1 MLSRRALRVKVMQVL
16 YAQEMH
22 ASDKTGLIHKQLKQR
37 VHRAEDLYYTYMLYL
52 KEICEYA
59 LVESAKRSSKF
70 IKSDEDIDFNTE
82 IATNSVLVLFR
93 EDAFFKDIIK
103 SRSLSGLVEPKIV
116 RDLFLQLIATNK
128 YKVYSEKANRSE
140 IDEVEIL
147 RYIIKKVIGASELL
161 DDFLEEHFINL
172 TDDHFLTLQS
182 MQKKLKDFNPNG
194 VEAFLN
200 DFLLRNTPEDDFNF
214 AEDLLLKVS
223 DYNDAL
229 EDIMEPRLKNWD
241 LDRIALID
249 TILIKMAITEMKYFS
264 SIPIKVTLNEYIDI
278 SKEYSTP
285 KSKDFINGILDKIMK
300 DLQAKGEIKK
310 VGRGLINK

>member
-16 YAQEMH
+16 YAQEMNS
-22 ASDKTGLIHKQLKQR
+22 SDKSGLVHKQLKQR
-37 VHRAEDLYYTYMLYL
+37 VQRAEDLYYTYMLYL

-70 IKSDEDIDFNTE
+70 IKSDEDVDFNTD
-82 IATNSVLVLFR
+82 IASNSVLG
-93 EDAFFKDIIK
+93 FFKDDEFFKDTIQ
-103 SRSLSGLVEPKIV
+103 SRSLSRLVEPKIV
-116 RDLFLQLIATNK
+116 RDLFLQLITTNK
-128 YKVYSEKANRSE
+128 YKVYTENKERSAT
-140 IDEVEIL
+140 DDVEIL
-147 RYIIKKVIGASELL
+147 RYIIKKVIGASEVL

-194 VEAFLN
+194 VEVFLN
-200 DFLLRNTPEDDFNF
+200 DFLLKNNQEDDFNF

-223 DYNDAL
+223 DHNEAL
-229 EDIMEPRLKNWD
+229 KGIMEPRLKNWD

-249 TILIKMAITEMKYFS
+249 TILIKMAITEMKYFP

-300 DLQAKGEIKK
+300 DLQNKGEIKK

>member
-16 YAQEMH
+16 YALEMH
-22 ASDKTGLIHKQLKQR
+22 TSDKTGLIHKQLKQR
-37 VHRAEDLYYTYMLYL
+37 VQRAEDLYYTYMLYL
-52 KEICEYA
+52 KEICEFA

-70 IKSDEDIDFNTE
+70 IKSSEDVNFNTD
-82 IATNSVLVLFR
+82 IATNSVLFFFKD
-93 EDAFFKDIIK
+93 DAFFKEIIQ
-103 SRSLSGLVEPKIV
+103 SRSLSGLVDPKIV
-116 RDLFLQLIATNK
+116 RDLFLQLITSNK
-128 YKVYSEKANRSE
+128 YKVYIGNNNRSD

-147 RYIIKKVIGASELL
+147 RYIIKKVIGASEVL
-161 DDFLEEHFINL
+161 DDYLEEHFINL

-182 MQKKLKDFNPNG
+182 MQKKLKDFNPND

-200 DFLLRNTPEDDFNF
+200 DFLLKNNQEDDFNF

-223 DYNDAL
+223 DQNDAL

-249 TILIKMAITEMKYFS
+249 TILIKMAITEMKYFP

-300 DLQAKGEIKK
+300 DLQARGEIKK
-310 VGRGLINK
+310 IGRGLINK

>member
-16 YAQEMH
+16 YALEMH
-22 ASDKTGLIHKQLKQR
+22 TSDKTGLIHKQLKQR
-37 VHRAEDLYYTYMLYL
+37 VQRAEDLYYTYMLYL
-52 KEICEYA
+52 KEICEFA

-70 IKSDEDIDFNTE
+70 IKSSEDVNFNTD
-82 IATNSVLVLFR
+82 IATNSVLVFFKD
-93 EDAFFKDIIK
+93 DAFFKEIIQ
-103 SRSLSGLVEPKIV
+103 SRSLSGLVDPKIV
-116 RDLFLQLIATNK
+116 RDLFLQLITSNK
-128 YKVYSEKANRSE
+128 YKVYIGNNNRSD

-147 RYIIKKVIGASELL
+147 RYIIKKVIGASEVL
-161 DDFLEEHFINL
+161 DDYLEEHFINL

-182 MQKKLKDFNPNG
+182 MQKKLKDFNPND

-200 DFLLRNTPEDDFNF
+200 DFLLKNNQEDDFNF

-223 DYNDAL
+223 DQNDAL

-249 TILIKMAITEMKYFS
+249 TILIKMAITEMKYFP

-300 DLQAKGEIKK
+300 DLQARGEIKK
-310 VGRGLINK
+310 IGRGLINK

>member
-16 YAQEMH
+16 YALEMH
-22 ASDKTGLIHKQLKQR
+22 TSDKTGLIHKQLKQR
-37 VHRAEDLYYTYMLYL
+37 VQRAEDLYYTYMLYL
-52 KEICEYA
+52 KEICEFA

-70 IKSDEDIDFNTE
+70 IKSSEDVNFNTD
-82 IATNSVLVLFR
+82 IATNSVLVFFKD
-93 EDAFFKDIIK
+93 DAFFKEIIQ
-103 SRSLSGLVEPKIV
+103 SRSLSGLVDPKIV
-116 RDLFLQLIATNK
+116 RDLFLQLITSNK
-128 YKVYSEKANRSE
+128 YKVYIGNNNRSD

-147 RYIIKKVIGASELL
+147 RYIIKKVIGASEVL
-161 DDFLEEHFINL
+161 DDYLEEHFINL

-182 MQKKLKDFNPNG
+182 MQKKLKDFNPND

-200 DFLLRNTPEDDFNF
+200 DFLLKNNQEDDFNF

-223 DYNDAL
+223 DQNDAL

-249 TILIKMAITEMKYFS
+249 TILIKMAITEMKYFP

-300 DLQAKGEIKK
+300 DLQAIGEIKK
-310 VGRGLINK
+310 IGRGLINK